1 NTNSGVWNVGEV
13 ISVAVTF
20 VVGSGE
26 TTASPMS
33 NSVTITWCGFGDPWR
48 GHRLDVRNMPSGP
61 AAVTAKRIHFYR
73 SSAGGG
79 WLGYIEVPPTQN
91 DLLNIDAPVMSG
103 LPPSVNAAQIR
114 LIHLSNIPI
123 GPSGTTARR
132 ISRDTASD
140 PTWKLQQTINNNTA
154 AASTDQTFQGSLGP
168 AAPGSNTTAVNQV
181 TITGIA
187 TGPSG
192 TTARKVYRT
201 AVNAAQLKLLPTGST
216 FTNNSHTGP
225 YVDVIADASLG
236 ANAPTVDTSGL
247 TPASG
252 YILPGSTSILTVS
265 AAVFAGGG
273 GWALHGQQW
282 IRYKG
287 IAAEGGTLVGGTAR
301 AVGAIT
307 TSLTTGAAIL
317 PGPALVGVSGLT
329 AAIAK
334 GSAVHIWVQR
344 DDTAAQA
351 ALGQLERNPDGSP
364 TDGIREF

>member
-1 NTNSGVWNVGEV
+1 
-13 ISVAVTF
+13 
-20 VVGSGE
+20 
-26 TTASPMS
+26 
-33 NSVTITWCGFGDPWR
+33 
-48 GHRLDVRNMPSGP
+48 
-61 AAVTAKRIHFYR
+61 
-73 SSAGGG
+73 
-79 WLGYIEVPPTQN
+79 
-91 DLLNIDAPVMSG
+91 
-103 LPPSVNAAQIR
+103 
-114 LIHLSNIPI
+114 
-123 GPSGTTARR
+123 
-132 ISRDTASD
+132 
-140 PTWKLQQTINNNTA
+140 
-154 AASTDQTFQGSLGP
+154 

-216 FTNNSHTGP
+216 FTNNSTTGP

-273 GWALHGQQW
+273 GWALHGQQL
-282 IRYKG
+282 IRYTG
-287 IAAEGGTLVGGTAR
+287 IAADGVTWVGVPASGP
-301 AVGAIT
+301 GAIT
-307 TSLTTGAAIL
+307 TSMTYGSAIL

-334 GSAVHIWVQR
+334 RSAVHIWVQR

-364 TDGIREF
+364 TDGIREFLISDERRGEPSLIALCDADLARFARPEVKATYATFDRKTKAGLTVHIALEAPAGGPAWGP